1 MLKHMHSFL
10 QGNLH
15 LVLPNDVI
23 PRETVVSPF
32 SPSDIKKNK
41 RANEDKAKQALIQV
55 SILICV
61 RHVKIHNDAC

>member
-1 MLKHMHSFL
+1 
-10 QGNLH
+10 
-15 LVLPNDVI
+15 VI